1 MDRIEYGYEAGE
13 LKNYLEQYI
22 EEHQM
27 QQSKAALPYAVEKH
41 SGQKRSEG
49 LPYIIHPLMMA
60 CHAIAVG
67 VAEDTLVAVILLHDV
82 CEDCGV
88 SPKELPVNA
97 IVQEGVALLTNVRR
111 PEESKEE
118 AMERYIRQVSRSST
132 ACLVK
137 LFDRCHNIS
146 TMSRGFSPQRRSAYI
161 RETKVH
167 IYPLIEYAKETYP
180 EYASVV
186 FLLEYQMKS
195 VVETIE
201 ACEKHFIT

>member
-1 MDRIEYGYEAGE
+1 MDRIEYGYEAGDLE
-13 LKNYLEQYI
+13 NYVRQYI

-27 QQSKAALPYAVEKH
+27 QQSIAALPYAVEKH
-41 SGQKRSEG
+41 RGQKRSEG
-49 LPYIIHPLMMA
+49 LPYIVHPLMMA

-67 VAEDTLVAVILLHDV
+67 VAEDTLIAVILLHDV

-88 SPKELPVNA
+88 QPEELPVSA
-97 IVQEGVALLTNVRR
+97 VVQEGVAAITNTRR

-118 AMERYIRQVSRSST
+118 AMERYIRRVSRNST

-137 LFDRCHNIS
+137 LFDRCNNVS
-146 TMSRGFSPQRRSAYI
+146 TMSKGFAVQRRSAYI
-161 RETKVH
+161 RETKIH
-167 IYPLIEYAKETYP
+167 IYPLIEYVKETYP

-195 VVETIE
+195 VIETIE
-201 ACEKHFIT
+201 ACEQSF